1 MKITDFRLEKYQQIM
16 DRPLCDSNG
25 PSGDDLINSSILW
38 INTDE
43 GISGQAPMG
52 NDYVENLFPLIQFKI
67 LLRQILILGLP
78 ACITLYLLLT

>member
-16 DRPLCDSNG
+16 DRPLGDSNG
-25 PSGDDLINSSILW
+25 PSGDDLISSSILW

-52 NDYVENLFPLIQFKI
+52 NDSV
-67 LLRQILILGLP
+67 
-78 ACITLYLLLT
+78 A

>member
-1 MKITDFRLEKYQQIM
+1 MKITDFRVEKYQQIM
-16 DRPLCDSNG
+16 DRPLGDSNG

-52 NDYVENLFPLIQFKI
+52 NDYVRGSS
-67 LLRQILILGLP
+67 LR
-78 ACITLYLLLT
+78 